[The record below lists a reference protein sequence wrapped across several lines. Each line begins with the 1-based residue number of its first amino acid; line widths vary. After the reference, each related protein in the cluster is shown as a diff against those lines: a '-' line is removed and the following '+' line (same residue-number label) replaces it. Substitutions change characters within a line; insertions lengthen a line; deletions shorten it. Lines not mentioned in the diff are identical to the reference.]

1 MDIYLT
7 EVSNKK
13 ETFRFPSLPESI
25 KVKTSTNFQSYSL
38 ISKGI
43 LKFPKGSD
51 AKTISWKGV
60 FFGPAKK
67 RENIIREWI
76 SPAEC
81 KSKLEAWREKGT
93 VLRLLVSGTN
103 INYDVTIDN
112 FEYEEYGGY
121 GNAEYSISF
130 YLYQDLKIYTTDEL
144 KIQKFVRKVVTRTT
158 PAPSRTYTVVS
169 GDNLWS
175 IARKFY
181 GGNGST
187 WERIYNANASVIES
201 TANRYRGGRGS
212 DHGHWIYPGTVLTI
226 P

>member
-7 EVSNKK
+7 EVSNKQ

-25 KVKTSTNFQSYSL
+25 KVKTATNYQSYDL
-38 ISKGI
+38 ISRGT
-43 LKFPKGSD
+43 LKFPNGSEP
-51 AKTISWKGV
+51 KTISWRGV

-67 RENIIREWI
+67 NESIIRVWVAP
-76 SPAEC
+76 SEC

-93 VLRLLVSGTN
+93 ILRLLVSGTN
-103 INYDVTIDN
+103 INYDVTIED

-130 YLYQDLKIYTTDEL
+130 NLYQDLKIYTTDEL

-158 PAPSRTYTVVS
+158 PAPSRTYTVKS
-169 GDNLWS
+169 GDTLWG
-175 IARKFY
+175 IAKRYY
-181 GGNGST
+181 GSGSS
-187 WERIYNANASVIES
+187 WQKIYNTNSSVIES
-201 TANRYRGGRGS
+201 TAKKRRGGRGS

>member
-13 ETFRFPSLPESI
+13 STFRFPSLPESI
-25 KVKTSTNFQSYSL
+25 KVKTATNYQSYDI
-38 ISKGI
+38 ISKGT
-43 LKFPKGSD
+43 LKFPRGSET
-51 AKTISWKGV
+51 KKISWKGV

-67 RENIIREWI
+67 RESIIRVWV
-76 SPAEC
+76 SPSSC
-81 KSKLEAWREKGT
+81 KKKLEGWREKGT

-103 INYDVTIDN
+103 INYDVTIDS

-130 YLYQDLKIYTTDEL
+130 NLYQELKIYTTDEL

-181 GGNGST
+181 GGTGAN
-187 WERIYNANASVIES
+187 WKKIYDTNSAIIES
-201 TANRYRGGRGS
+201 TARRYGRANSNNGW
-212 DHGHWIYPGTVLTI
+212 WIYPGTVFTI